1 MRVCVHACVHACVC
15 VCVNEC
21 ACVGMRACVCICG
34 VCVCVCVCVDDFQNL
49 RSIEIGRIIVVK
61 RFERG
66 CEVGVGRMERE
77 RERLV
82 NKSE

>member
-1 MRVCVHACVHACVC
+1 MRGHACVRMYMRCVC
-15 VCVNEC
+15 VCV
-21 ACVGMRACVCICG
+21 CVC
-34 VCVCVCVCVDDFQNL
+34 VCMCVCVCVDDFQNL

-77 RERLV
+77 RERERLV